1 MRKQKAEQEKVRIKC
16 CMFIFVKKLL
26 KDKTSS
32 INIGNKRNMNNNIN
46 FNDLPSEIK
55 SLIFS
60 YNKPRSI
67 FDNVIADLNERFA
80 KGDPRIVWDE
90 ESYEQEM
97 DLGHGWTFIIEN
109 SENYGNPYYD
119 EIMRLN
125 WW

>member
-1 MRKQKAEQEKVRIKC
+1 
-16 CMFIFVKKLL
+16 MFIFVKKLL

-109 SENYGNPYYD
+109 SENYDNPYYE